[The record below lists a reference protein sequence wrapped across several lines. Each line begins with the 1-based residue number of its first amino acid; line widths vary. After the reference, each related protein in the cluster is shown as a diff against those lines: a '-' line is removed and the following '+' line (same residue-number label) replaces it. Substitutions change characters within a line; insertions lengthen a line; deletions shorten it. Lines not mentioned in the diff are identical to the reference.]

1 MEAGQ
6 LGFKTLKTAFDGIPV
21 PSGTGAEVI
30 GTGTGVTGTGTE
42 VTGTGTGVTGTGTGS
57 TDVSG
62 TGSTGVSGAGST
74 RTLISG
80 VAMKSFSLLHDGLA
94 LTITSC
100 SEPAIQRQSQDGS
113 GLSWV

>member
-21 PSGTGAEVI
+21 PSEMGPAVGDATGLGI
-30 GTGTGVTGTGTE
+30 TGVTGA
-42 VTGTGTGVTGTGTGS
+42 GVTGTGTGF
-57 TDVSG
+57 TGVSG

-74 RTLISG
+74 PTLISG

-94 LTITSC
+94 LTTTSC
-100 SEPAIQRQSQDGS
+100 SWPAIQRQSQDGL
-113 GLSWV
+113 GLS